1 MGTMLKRLSFSLTA
15 IILLCGAALAQP
27 PAQRGPRGPRLVSP
41 EIHPDRT
48 VTLRLMAPKATEVTV
63 NGEIM
68 LGKPARPLTKD
79 DSGVWSVTLG
89 PLDPEIYSYSFSVD
103 GATTTD
109 PRNPYTKLGTGPS
122 SLVEVPGDGPQF
134 YDTRPVAHGDIHIVQ
149 YESKTLG
156 AARYLW
162 VYTPPGYERGKT
174 KYPVLYLLHGAGD
187 WEVAWGTVG
196 RTNQIMDNLIADGKA
211 KPMIVVMPYIYPA
224 QAIGIG
230 PLKPV
235 VPPAGGAPGT
245 RPNLFGKDLLDD
257 IIPLV
262 ETRYRVSNKADDR
275 AIAGLSMGGGQT
287 LNSGL
292 SNLDTFHWVVALS
305 SAVGMGGGDPAANFQ
320 QFLSDVPAANKKL
333 KLLWISCG
341 RQDFLIEGNRKLA
354 EVFKEKG
361 VKLTYRETE
370 GGHWWI
376 VWRRNLNEFAQL
388 LFR

>member
-1 MGTMLKRLSFSLTA
+1 MLKQLCLFLTVMA
-15 IILLCGAALAQP
+15 LLCGAALAQP
-27 PAQRGPRGPRLVSP
+27 PAQRGPRGPRVVSP

-89 PLDPEIYSYSFSVD
+89 TSGSGDLLLHVSQWTEPRPPTRATRTPNSVRVHR
-103 GATTTD
+103 AWS
-109 PRNPYTKLGTGPS
+109 RFRAMAPS
-122 SLVEVPGDGPQF
+122 STTRAQF
-134 YDTRPVAHGDIHIVQ
+134 AHGDIHIVQ

-341 RQDFLIEGNRKLA
+341 SQDFLIEGNRKLA